1 MDYTHY
7 KKQLEERKREIE
19 ERLIKQGNFGME
31 RGLASDMASGE
42 LSQYDNHPADSG
54 TELYEREKDI
64 ALLGHLKEELSD
76 IQYSLNQMKKGTYG
90 ICEKTGQ
97 PISDE
102 RLEALPTART
112 VAEASPNQDV
122 STDHPI
128 EEEVLSEL
136 EDNYGRDTDDP
147 QYNEQNAYEQV
158 ASFNQTS
165 MTYDGSSNM
174 DSEDGV
180 GYVEQFEPFV
190 STDMNGYT
198 GADDVKFERNV
209 HYDKYMDHMDEAEED
224 ESDSA
229 Y

>member
-1 MDYTHY
+1 MDYIHY

-19 ERLIKQGNFGME
+19 ERLIEHDHFGME

-76 IQYSLNQMKKGTYG
+76 IQYSLMQMKNGTYG

-97 PISDE
+97 PISKE

-112 VAEASPNQDV
+112 TAVASPNQDI
-122 STDHPI
+122 STDRPI
-128 EEEVLSEL
+128 EEEVLSAL
-136 EDNYGRDTDDP
+136 DDNYGRDTDDP

-165 MTYDGSSNM
+165 MTYDGSSLM
-174 DSEDGV
+174 DNEDGV
-180 GYVEQFEPFV
+180 GYVEEFEDFV

-198 GADDVKFERNV
+198 GADNVSFQRNV
-209 HYDKYMDHMDEAEED
+209 HYDKYMDDIDEAEE
-224 ESDSA
+224 EERQI
-229 Y
+229 